1 MKALLLAAG
10 FGTRLHPLTQN
21 TPKCLMRVG
30 DKPML
35 DHWLYKLERLG
46 VTEFIINTHYLAE
59 KVHDFIDSHS
69 LKSKIKLSFEP
80 KLLGTAQ
87 TVLCLKNQLRDS
99 PFFIVHVD
107 NFCEDDLSDFLYAHK
122 SRPVGTTVSM
132 LTFDTLTPEQCGI
145 VEIDQNNTLIKFYE
159 KQKPPPSNK
168 ANGAV
173 YIVSENFF
181 DELED
186 LPVSAKDF
194 SKCII
199 PQFLG
204 KIFCFHTDRYFEDI
218 GTPEALK
225 RANEFHAGY

>member
-87 TVLCLKNQLRDS
+87 TVLCLKNQLRNS

-107 NFCEDDLSDFLYAHK
+107 NFCEDDLSSFIHLLL
-122 SRPVGTTVSM
+122 S
-132 LTFDTLTPEQCGI
+132 
-145 VEIDQNNTLIKFYE
+145 IKTE
-159 KQKPPPSNK
+159 K
-168 ANGAV
+168 NG
-173 YIVSENFF
+173 
-181 DELED
+181 
-186 LPVSAKDF
+186 
-194 SKCII
+194 
-199 PQFLG
+199 
-204 KIFCFHTDRYFEDI
+204 
-218 GTPEALK
+218 
-225 RANEFHAGY
+225 